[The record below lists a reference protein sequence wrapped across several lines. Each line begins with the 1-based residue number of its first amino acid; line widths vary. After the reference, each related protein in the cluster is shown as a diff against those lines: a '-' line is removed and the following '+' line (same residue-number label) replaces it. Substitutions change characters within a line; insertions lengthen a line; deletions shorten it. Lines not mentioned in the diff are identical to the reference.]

1 MLIVCIF
8 FYLHIYISKE
18 LNPLY
23 IYLIGDYLLLY
34 GEILLLYGEILLLYG
49 EILLLKN
56 KWLYLGFLNG
66 NFKVEIIMKH
76 DIVEKGFYLTSIFS
90 NIKSKN
96 SWSINEIKVVLLLF
110 KELSN
115 YKIYL
120 PNIIELDSFEYDFKG
135 HRQVNYP

>member
-23 IYLIGDYLLLY
+23 IYLIGDY
-34 GEILLLYGEILLLYG
+34 LLLYG